1 MSRAQIFSAAIAAVL
16 LTSPLAAQSV
26 LDQSPLSLGAPSA
39 LQAPAVTAQAPA
51 LTPALTPALAST
63 QADAAIGVRSVAMTT
78 PFAPAPVPRAYGRS
92 PALMIVG
99 GAMLLVGAVIGG
111 DEGTIVMLGGGGLGL
126 LGLWYY
132 LR

>member
-1 MSRAQIFSAAIAAVL
+1 MSRARIFSAAIAAVL
-16 LTSPLAAQSV
+16 LASPLAAQSV
-26 LDQSPLSLGAPSA
+26 TDQSPLSLGAPSA
-39 LQAPAVTAQAPA
+39 LQAPAVTVQ
-51 LTPALTPALAST
+51 TPAVTPALASA
-63 QADAAIGVRSVAMTT
+63 QADAAVGVRAVATTT

>member
-1 MSRAQIFSAAIAAVL
+1 MSRAQMFSAAIAAVL
-16 LTSPLAAQSV
+16 LASPLVAQSV
-26 LDQSPLSLGAPSA
+26 TDQSPLSLGAPSA
-39 LQAPAVTAQAPA
+39 LQAPAATVQ
-51 LTPALTPALAST
+51 TPAVTPALASA
-63 QADAAIGVRSVAMTT
+63 QADVAVGVRAVAMTT

>member
-1 MSRAQIFSAAIAAVL
+1 MSRAQLFSAAIAAVL
-16 LTSPLAAQSV
+16 LASPLSAQSV
-26 LDQSPLSLGAPSA
+26 TDQSPLLIGAPSA
-39 LQAPAVTAQAPA
+39 LQAPAVAVQ
-51 LTPALTPALAST
+51 TPATTPALASA
-63 QADAAIGVRSVAMTT
+63 QADAAVGVRAVAMTT
-78 PFAPAPVPRAYGRS
+78 PFEPAPAPRAYGRS

-111 DEGTIVMLGGGGLGL
+111 DEGTIVMLGGGGIGL

>member
-1 MSRAQIFSAAIAAVL
+1 
-16 LTSPLAAQSV
+16 
-26 LDQSPLSLGAPSA
+26 
-39 LQAPAVTAQAPA
+39 
-51 LTPALTPALAST
+51 
-63 QADAAIGVRSVAMTT
+63 
-78 PFAPAPVPRAYGRS
+78 
-92 PALMIVG
+92 MIVG